1 MLIINLLIK
10 KFRIK
15 SFKEEKPIID
25 LRDLSIHYG
34 NRQIVEKL
42 NLSIQKSEICGLLGP
57 NGAGKS
63 SIYHSIIGLVKPS
76 YGKIFINGTDVS
88 DIPTHLRCSRFGI
101 SWVPQYG
108 GSWSDLTVYENLLAI
123 AELHIKNKEEIIT
136 KTNNLIRK
144 FELQNVIK
152 LKSKYLS
159 GGQVR
164 KLTLAMAMVKD
175 TKILI
180 LDEPFAALDP
190 QSVRMIQQIIVS
202 LQMFERISVSIS
214 DHSSRDL
221 LSCVDN
227 AMILS
232 EGKIVAKGTPQELVN
247 NTRAIQ
253 AYFGEGFKI

>member
-1 MLIINLLIK
+1 MSSLIK

-15 SFKEEKPIID
+15 SFKEEQPIIE
-25 LRDLSIHYG
+25 LKNITIAYG

-42 NLSIQKSEICGLLGP
+42 NLSIQKNEISGLLGP

-63 SIYHSIIGLVKPS
+63 SIYHSVLGLLQPTF
-76 YGKIFINGTDVS
+76 GEIFIDGINATN
-88 DIPTHLRCSRFGI
+88 IPTHKRCSEFGI

-108 GSWSDLTVYENLLAI
+108 GSWSDLTVFENIMAI
-123 AELHIKNKEEIIT
+123 AELHIKEKEVRIL
-136 KTNNLIRK
+136 KVNNLIRK
-144 FELQNVIK
+144 FELENVIK

-164 KLTLAMAMVKD
+164 KLTLAMAMVKN

-202 LQMFERISVSIS
+202 LQMFEKISVTIS

-221 LSCVDN
+221 LSCVDS
-227 AMILS
+227 AMVLS
-232 EGKIVAKGTPQELVN
+232 EGNIVAKGTPQELIK
-247 NTRAIQ
+247 NTKAIE
-253 AYFGEGFKI
+253 AYFGEGYKF

>member
-1 MLIINLLIK
+1 MVSLIK

-15 SFKEEKPIID
+15 SFKEDTPIIE
-25 LRDLSIHYG
+25 LKNLTISYG
-34 NRQIVEKL
+34 NRQIVEQL
-42 NLSIQKSEICGLLGP
+42 NLRVQKNEICGLLGP

-63 SIYHSIIGLVKPS
+63 SIYHCILGLVKPLF
-76 YGKIFINGTDVS
+76 GEVIIDGVNVTN
-88 DIPTHLRCSRFGI
+88 IPTHLRCSKFGI

-108 GSWSDLTVYENLLAI
+108 GSWSDLTVFENLLAI
-123 AELHIKNKEEIIT
+123 AELQIKNKNERLAKI
-136 KTNNLIRK
+136 NSLIRK
-144 FELQNVIK
+144 FELENVMK

-164 KLTLAMAMVKD
+164 KLTLAMSMVKD

-232 EGKIVAKGTPQELVN
+232 EGKIVARGTPQELIKN
-247 NTRAIQ
+247 NKAIES
-253 AYFGEGFKI
+253 YFGEGFKF

>member
-1 MLIINLLIK
+1 MSTLIK

-15 SFKEEKPIID
+15 SFKQETPVIKLENIAI
-25 LRDLSIHYG
+25 SYG
-34 NRQIVEKL
+34 NRQIVEQL
-42 NLSIQKSEICGLLGP
+42 NLSIQKNEICGLLGP

-63 SIYHSIIGLVKPS
+63 SIYHCVLGLIKPT
-76 YGKIFINGTDVS
+76 YGKILINGVDVTN
-88 DIPTHLRCSRFGI
+88 IPTHVRCSEFGI

-108 GSWSDLTVYENLLAI
+108 GSWSDLTVFENLLAI
-123 AELHIKNKEEIIT
+123 AELQIKNKNERLT
-136 KTNNLIRK
+136 KINNLIRK
-144 FELQNVIK
+144 FELENVIR

-164 KLTLAMAMVKD
+164 KLTLAMSMVKD

-232 EGKIVAKGTPQELVN
+232 DGKIVAKGTPQELIKN
-247 NTRAIQ
+247 NKAIES
-253 AYFGEGFKI
+253 YFGEGFKF

>member
-1 MLIINLLIK
+1 MSSLIK

-15 SFKEEKPIID
+15 SFKEEQPIIE
-25 LRDLSIHYG
+25 LKNITIAYG

-42 NLSIQKSEICGLLGP
+42 NLSIQKNEISGLLGP

-63 SIYHSIIGLVKPS
+63 SIYHSVLGLLQPTF
-76 YGKIFINGTDVS
+76 GEIFIDGINATN
-88 DIPTHLRCSRFGI
+88 IPTHKRCSEFGI

-108 GSWSDLTVYENLLAI
+108 GSWSDLTVFENIMAI
-123 AELHIKNKEEIIT
+123 AELHIKEKEERIL
-136 KTNNLIRK
+136 KVNNLIRK
-144 FELQNVIK
+144 FELENVIK

-164 KLTLAMAMVKD
+164 KLTLAMAMVKN

-202 LQMFERISVSIS
+202 LQMFEKISVTIS

-221 LSCVDN
+221 LSCVDS
-227 AMILS
+227 AMVLS
-232 EGKIVAKGTPQELVN
+232 EGNIVAKGTPQELIK
-247 NTRAIQ
+247 NTKAIE
-253 AYFGEGFKI
+253 AYFGEGYKF

>member
-1 MLIINLLIK
+1 MSSLIK

-15 SFKEEKPIID
+15 SFKETRPIIE
-25 LRDLSIHYG
+25 LQNLSISYG

-42 NLSIQKSEICGLLGP
+42 NLSIQNTEICGLLGP

-63 SIYHSIIGLVKPS
+63 TIYHSIIGLVKPTF
-76 YGKIFINGTDVS
+76 GKILIDGEDVTN
-88 DIPTHLRCSRFGI
+88 IPTHIRCSKFGI

-108 GSWSDLTVYENLLAI
+108 GSWSDLSVHDNLMAI
-123 AELHIKNKEEIIT
+123 AELHINNKEERISKI
-136 KTNNLIRK
+136 NNLLRK
-144 FELQNVIK
+144 FELQNVIR

-164 KLTLAMAMVKD
+164 KLTLAMAMVKN
-175 TKILI
+175 TKILV

-190 QSVRMIQQIIVS
+190 QSVKMIQQIIVS
-202 LQMFERISVSIS
+202 LQMFEKITVSIS

-227 AMILS
+227 AMVLS
-232 EGKIVAKGTPQELVN
+232 EGKIVARGTPQELVK
-247 NTRAIQ
+247 NTRAIE

>member
-1 MLIINLLIK
+1 MSLLIK

-15 SFKEEKPIID
+15 SFKEERPIIE
-25 LRDLSIHYG
+25 LKNLTISYG
-34 NRQIVEKL
+34 NRQIVENL
-42 NLSIQKSEICGLLGP
+42 NLNIQKSEISGLLGP

-63 SIYHSIIGLVKPS
+63 TIYHSIIGLTKPS
-76 YGKIFINGTDVS
+76 FGKILISGEDATN
-88 DIPTHLRCSRFGI
+88 IPTHIRCSKFGI

-108 GSWSDLTVYENLLAI
+108 GSWSDLTVYDNLMAI
-123 AELHIKNKEEIIT
+123 AELHINNREERVSKI
-136 KTNNLIRK
+136 NNLVRK

-227 AMILS
+227 AMVLS
-232 EGKIVAKGTPQELVN
+232 EGRIVAKGTPQELVK
-247 NTRAIQ
+247 NTKAIE
-253 AYFGEGFKI
+253 AYFGEGFKF

>member
-1 MLIINLLIK
+1 MSFLIK

-15 SFKEEKPIID
+15 SFKDEKPVIELKD
-25 LRDLSIHYG
+25 LTISYS
-34 NRQIVEKL
+34 NRQIVEQL
-42 NLSIQKSEICGLLGP
+42 NLSIQRSEICGLLGP

-63 SIYHSIIGLVKPS
+63 SIYHSIIGLVKPTF
-76 YGKIFINGTDVS
+76 GKIIINGEDATNV
-88 DIPTHLRCSRFGI
+88 PTHIRCSKFGI

-108 GSWSDLTVYENLLAI
+108 GSWSDLNVHDNLMAI
-123 AELHIKNKEEIIT
+123 GELHIKNKEERLSKI
-136 KTNNLIRK
+136 NNLIRK
-144 FELQNVIK
+144 FELQNVIR
-152 LKSKYLS
+152 LKSKFLS
-159 GGQVR
+159 GGQIR

-202 LQMFERISVSIS
+202 LQMFEKISVSIS

-227 AMILS
+227 AMVLS
-232 EGKIVAKGTPQELVN
+232 EGKIVAKGTPQELVK
-247 NTRAIQ
+247 NTRAIE
-253 AYFGEGFKI
+253 AYFGQGFKI

>member
-1 MLIINLLIK
+1 MSSLIK

-15 SFKEEKPIID
+15 SFKEERPVIELKD
-25 LRDLSIHYG
+25 LTISYG
-34 NRQIVEKL
+34 NRQIVEQL

-63 SIYHSIIGLVKPS
+63 SIYHSIIGLVKPTF
-76 YGKIFINGTDVS
+76 GKIQIDGEDVTN
-88 DIPTHLRCSRFGI
+88 IPTHIRCSKFGI

-108 GSWSDLTVYENLLAI
+108 GSWSDLSVHDNLMAI
-123 AELHIKNKEEIIT
+123 AELHIKNKEERISKIN
-136 KTNNLIRK
+136 KLIRK
-144 FELQNVIK
+144 FELQNVIR

-164 KLTLAMAMVKD
+164 KLTLAMAMVKN

-190 QSVRMIQQIIVS
+190 QSVKMIQQIIVS
-202 LQMFERISVSIS
+202 LQMFEKITVTIS

-227 AMILS
+227 AMVLS
-232 EGKIVAKGTPQELVN
+232 EGKIVAKGTPQDLIK
-247 NTRAIQ
+247 NTKAIE
-253 AYFGEGFKI
+253 AYFGEGYTI

>member
-1 MLIINLLIK
+1 MTLIK

-15 SFKEEKPIID
+15 SFKEEKPIIEIKN
-25 LRDLSIHYG
+25 LTITYG
-34 NRQIVEKL
+34 NRQIVEQL
-42 NLSIQKSEICGLLGP
+42 NLSIQNSEICGLLGP

-63 SIYHSIIGLVKPS
+63 SIYHCIIGLVKPT
-76 YGKIFINGTDVS
+76 YGEIFINGIDVTN
-88 DIPTHLRCSRFGI
+88 IPTHLRCTKFGI

-108 GSWSDLTVYENLLAI
+108 GSWSDLTTFENLMAI
-123 AELHIKNKEEIIT
+123 AELHINNKEERLLKI
-136 KTNNLIRK
+136 NSLIRK
-144 FELQNVIK
+144 FELENVIK

-159 GGQVR
+159 GGQAR
-164 KLTLAMAMVKD
+164 KLTLAMAMVKN

-221 LSCVDN
+221 LSCVDS
-227 AMILS
+227 AMVLS
-232 EGKIVAKGTPQELVN
+232 DGKIVAKGTPQQLVK
-247 NTRAIQ
+247 NTRAIEK
-253 AYFGEGFKI
+253 YFGEGFKI

>member
-1 MLIINLLIK
+1 MSSLIK

-15 SFKEEKPIID
+15 SFKEESPIIELKD
-25 LRDLSIHYG
+25 LTISYG
-34 NRQIVEKL
+34 NRQIVEHL
-42 NLSIQKSEICGLLGP
+42 NLIIQKSEICGLLGP

-63 SIYHSIIGLVKPS
+63 SIYHSIIGLVKPAF
-76 YGKIFINGTDVS
+76 GKILINGTDVTN
-88 DIPTHLRCSRFGI
+88 IPTHVRCSKFGI

-108 GSWSDLTVYENLLAI
+108 GSWSDLTTYENLLAI
-123 AELHIKNKEEIIT
+123 AELHIKKKDERLAKI
-136 KTNNLIRK
+136 NNLIRK
-144 FELQNVIK
+144 FELENVTK

-227 AMILS
+227 AMILN
-232 EGKIVAKGTPQELVN
+232 EGKIVAKGTPQELVK
-247 NTRAIQ
+247 NTRAIE

>member
-1 MLIINLLIK
+1 MTLLIK

-15 SFKEEKPIID
+15 SFKDENPMIELKD
-25 LRDLSIHYG
+25 LTISYG

-42 NLSIQKSEICGLLGP
+42 NLTIQKAEICGLLGP

-63 SIYHSIIGLVKPS
+63 SIYHSIIGLIKPTF
-76 YGKIFINGTDVS
+76 GKIFIDGTDATN
-88 DIPTHLRCSRFGI
+88 IPTHLRCSKFGI

-108 GSWSDLTVYENLLAI
+108 GSWSDLSVFDNLMAI
-123 AELHIKNKEEIIT
+123 AELHIKNKEERLT
-136 KTNNLIRK
+136 KINNLIRK
-144 FELQNVIK
+144 FELQNVIN

-164 KLTLAMAMVKD
+164 KLTLAMSMVKN

-202 LQMFERISVSIS
+202 LQMFEKISVSIS

-227 AMILS
+227 AMVLS
-232 EGKIVAKGTPQELVN
+232 EGKIVAKGTPQELIK
-247 NTRAIQ
+247 NTKAIE
-253 AYFGEGFKI
+253 AYFGEGYKI

>member
-1 MLIINLLIK
+1 MSILIK

>member
-1 MLIINLLIK
+1 MSLLIK

-15 SFKEEKPIID
+15 SYKEEKPVIQLKD
-25 LRDLSIHYG
+25 LNISYG
-34 NRQIVEKL
+34 NRQIVEQL
-42 NLSIQKSEICGLLGP
+42 NLNIQKSEICGLLGP

-63 SIYHSIIGLVKPS
+63 TIYHSIIGLVKPTF
-76 YGKIFINGTDVS
+76 GKILIDGEDVTN
-88 DIPTHLRCSRFGI
+88 IPTHIRCSKFGI

-108 GSWSDLTVYENLLAI
+108 GSWSDLSVHDNLMAI
-123 AELHIKNKEEIIT
+123 AELHINNKEERISKI
-136 KTNNLIRK
+136 NNLLRK
-144 FELQNVIK
+144 FELQNVIR

-164 KLTLAMAMVKD
+164 KLTLAMAMVKN
-175 TKILI
+175 TKILV

-190 QSVRMIQQIIVS
+190 QSVKMIQQIIVS
-202 LQMFERISVSIS
+202 LQMFEKITVSIS

-227 AMILS
+227 AMVLS
-232 EGKIVAKGTPQELVN
+232 EGKIVARGTPQELVK
-247 NTRAIQ
+247 NTRAIE

>member
-1 MLIINLLIK
+1 MSFLIK

-15 SFKEEKPIID
+15 SFKEERPVIELKD
-25 LRDLSIHYG
+25 LTISYG
-34 NRQIVEKL
+34 NRQIVEQL
-42 NLSIQKSEICGLLGP
+42 NLSLQRSEICGLLGP

-63 SIYHSIIGLVKPS
+63 SIYHSIIGLVKPAF
-76 YGKIFINGTDVS
+76 GKIIINGEDATN
-88 DIPTHLRCSRFGI
+88 IPTHLRCTKFGI

-108 GSWSDLTVYENLLAI
+108 GSWSDLSVHDNLMAI
-123 AELHIKNKEEIIT
+123 GELHIKNKEERFSKI
-136 KTNNLIRK
+136 NNLIRK
-144 FELQNVIK
+144 FELQNVIR

-159 GGQVR
+159 GGQIR

-202 LQMFERISVSIS
+202 LQMFEKISVSIS

-227 AMILS
+227 AMVLS
-232 EGKIVAKGTPQELVN
+232 EGKIVAKGTPQELVK
-247 NTRAIQ
+247 NTRAIE
-253 AYFGEGFKI
+253 AYFGQGFKI

>member
-1 MLIINLLIK
+1 MNGLIK

-15 SFKEEKPIID
+15 SFKESRPIVE
-25 LRDLSIHYG
+25 LQNLSITYG

-42 NLSIQKSEICGLLGP
+42 NLSIQKNEVSGLLGP

-76 YGKIFINGTDVS
+76 FGKIIIDGQDATN
-88 DIPTHLRCSRFGI
+88 IPTHTRCSKFGI

-108 GSWSDLTVYENLLAI
+108 GSWSDLNVYDNLLAI
-123 AELHIKNKEEIIT
+123 AEIHIKNKEERLLKI
-136 KTNNLIRK
+136 NNLIRK

-152 LKSKYLS
+152 LKSKFLS

-175 TKILI
+175 TRILI

-202 LQMFERISVSIS
+202 LQMFEKISVSIS

-221 LSCVDN
+221 LNTVDS
-227 AMILS
+227 AMVLTD
-232 EGKIVAKGTPQELVN
+232 GRIVAKGTPQELVR
-247 NTRAIQ
+247 NTKAIE

>member
-1 MLIINLLIK
+1 MSSLIK

-15 SFKEEKPIID
+15 SYKEERPFLQLKNLTI
-25 LRDLSIHYG
+25 SYG
-34 NRQIVEKL
+34 NRQIVEQL
-42 NLSIQKSEICGLLGP
+42 NLDIQKSEICGLLGP
-57 NGAGKS
+57 NGVGKS
-63 SIYHSIIGLVKPS
+63 SIYHSIIGLIKPTF
-76 YGKIFINGTDVS
+76 GKVIVDGIDVTE
-88 DIPTHLRCSRFGI
+88 IPTHKRCSQFGI

-108 GSWSDLTVYENLLAI
+108 GSWSDLTVYENLMAV
-123 AELHIKNKEEIIT
+123 AELHLPNQEERLG
-136 KTNNLIRK
+136 KVNSLISK
-144 FELQNVIK
+144 FELQNVIR

-164 KLTLAMAMVKD
+164 KLTLAMAMVKN
-175 TKILI
+175 TKMLI

-202 LQMFERISVSIS
+202 LQMFERITVSIS

-232 EGKIVAKGTPQELVN
+232 EGKIIAKGTPQQLIRD
-247 NTRAIQ
+247 TKAIE
-253 AYFGEGFKI
+253 AYFGEGFKF

>member
-1 MLIINLLIK
+1 MLIK

-15 SFKEEKPIID
+15 SFKEQKPVIQLKD
-25 LRDLSIHYG
+25 LTISYG
-34 NRQIVEKL
+34 NRMIVEKL

-63 SIYHSIIGLVKPS
+63 TIYHSIIGLVKPTF
-76 YGKIFINGTDVS
+76 GKIIINDKDVTS
-88 DIPTHLRCSRFGI
+88 IPTHKRCDEFGI

-108 GSWSDLTVYENLLAI
+108 GAFSGLTVFENLLAVG
-123 AELHIKNKEEIIT
+123 ELHIKNKEERLT
-136 KTNNLIRK
+136 KVNSLLRK
-144 FELQNVIK
+144 FELQNVIN

-164 KLTLAMAMVKD
+164 KLTLAMAMVKN

-202 LQMFERISVSIS
+202 LQMFEKISVSIS

-227 AMILS
+227 AMVLS
-232 EGKIVAKGTPQELVN
+232 EGKIIAKGTPKELVN
-247 NTRAIQ
+247 NTRAIE

>member
-1 MLIINLLIK
+1 MSSLIK

-15 SFKEEKPIID
+15 SFKEETPIIELKD
-25 LRDLSIHYG
+25 LTISYG

-42 NLSIQKSEICGLLGP
+42 NLNIQKTEICGLLGP

-63 SIYHSIIGLVKPS
+63 SIYHTIIGLVKPTF
-76 YGKIFINGTDVS
+76 GKILINGEDVT
-88 DIPTHLRCSRFGI
+88 DIPTHIRCSKFGI

-108 GSWSDLTVYENLLAI
+108 GSWSDLSVYDNLMAI
-123 AELHIKNKEEIIT
+123 AELHISHKEERLNKI
-136 KTNNLIRK
+136 NNLIRK

-152 LKSKYLS
+152 LKSKFLS

-202 LQMFERISVSIS
+202 LQMFEKISVSIS

-227 AMILS
+227 AMVLS
-232 EGKIVAKGTPQELVN
+232 EGKIVAKGTPQELIK
-247 NTRAIQ
+247 NTRAIE

>member
-1 MLIINLLIK
+1 MSLIK

-15 SFKEEKPIID
+15 SFKEERPIIELKD
-25 LRDLSIHYG
+25 LTISYG
-34 NRQIVEKL
+34 NRQIVEQL
-42 NLSIQKSEICGLLGP
+42 NLNIQKSEICGLLGP

-63 SIYHSIIGLVKPS
+63 SIYHSIIGLVKPTF
-76 YGKIFINGTDVS
+76 GKIIIDGIDVTS
-88 DIPTHLRCSRFGI
+88 IPTHQRCTKFGI

-108 GSWSDLTVYENLLAI
+108 GSWSDLTVFENLMAI
-123 AELHIKNKEEIIT
+123 AELHIKNKEERLS
-136 KTNNLIRK
+136 KVNNLIRK
-144 FELQNVIK
+144 FELQNVVK
-152 LKSKYLS
+152 LKSKFLS

-164 KLTLAMAMVKD
+164 KLTLAMSMVKD

-202 LQMFERISVSIS
+202 LQMFEKITVSIS

-227 AMILS
+227 AMVLS
-232 EGKIVAKGTPQELVN
+232 EGKIVAKGTPVELIK
-247 NTRAIQ
+247 NTKAIK

>member
-1 MLIINLLIK
+1 MSSLIK

-15 SFKEEKPIID
+15 SFKDEQPIIE
-25 LRDLSIHYG
+25 LKNITIAYG

-42 NLSIQKSEICGLLGP
+42 NLSIQKNEISGLLGP

-63 SIYHSIIGLVKPS
+63 SIYHSVLGLLQPTF
-76 YGKIFINGTDVS
+76 GEIFIDGTNATN
-88 DIPTHLRCSRFGI
+88 IPTHKRCSEFGI

-108 GSWSDLTVYENLLAI
+108 GSWSDLTVFENIMAI
-123 AELHIKNKEEIIT
+123 AELHIKEKQERIL
-136 KTNNLIRK
+136 KVNNLIRK
-144 FELQNVIK
+144 FELENVIK

-164 KLTLAMAMVKD
+164 KLTLAMAMVKN

-202 LQMFERISVSIS
+202 LQMFEKISVTIS

-221 LSCVDN
+221 LSCVDS
-227 AMILS
+227 AMVLS
-232 EGKIVAKGTPQELVN
+232 EGNIVAKGTPQELIK
-247 NTRAIQ
+247 NTKAIE
-253 AYFGEGFKI
+253 AYFGEGYKF